1 MHTASLLYLPL
12 RKTFSFPRI
21 PVKIVLKSKKN
32 NGLTFMF
39 RKMGGDIDGEARM
52 LLALINQKC
61 MVFQNRMTPFDF
73 QSDANC
79 YYKKFSIG
87 NPDYF
92 DRTEHGWKPENG
104 EEK

>member
-1 MHTASLLYLPL
+1 
-12 RKTFSFPRI
+12 
-21 PVKIVLKSKKN
+21 
-32 NGLTFMF
+32 
-39 RKMGGDIDGEARM
+39 M

-79 YYKKFSIG
+79 YYKKFSIR

-92 DRTEHGWKPENG
+92 ERTEHGWKPENG

>member
-12 RKTFSFPRI
+12 RKTLSFSRI

-32 NGLTFMF
+32 NGLAFMF
-39 RKMGGDIDGEARM
+39 RKMGGDIDREARM
-52 LLALINQKC
+52 FLALRNQKC
-61 MVFQNRMTPFDF
+61 MVFQSKMTPFES

-79 YYKKFSIG
+79 YYKTFSIR

-92 DRTEHGWKPENG
+92 ERTEHGWKPENG

>member
-1 MHTASLLYLPL
+1 
-12 RKTFSFPRI
+12 
-21 PVKIVLKSKKN
+21 
-32 NGLTFMF
+32 MF
-39 RKMGGDIDGEARM
+39 RKMGEDIDGEARM

-79 YYKKFSIG
+79 YYKKFSIR

-92 DRTEHGWKPENG
+92 ERTEHGWKPENG